1 MDQIYIDKVLAGDP
15 YAFRYFLTTY
25 KHMAYSVA
33 HSIVKQEHLAEEVV
47 QDAFMRCYQ
56 SLAKFKQQSK
66 FSTWFY
72 RIVVNCAFSTMRRL
86 KPESVTFDLQEHD
99 LIWDENAFDRLV
111 KKEQEQVVQEALVQL
126 PANEALALRLYYLE
140 ELNIQELC
148 DITGW
153 TDSNAKVILFRGRK
167 HLYSVLCRLM
177 KEEYYGT

>member
-1 MDQIYIDKVLAGDP
+1 MDQVYIDKVLAGDP
-15 YAFRYFLTTY
+15 YAFKYFLTTY

-56 SLAKFKQQSK
+56 SLATFKKQSK

-72 RIVVNCAFSTMRRL
+72 RIVVNCAFSTARRL
-86 KPESVTFDLQEHD
+86 KPEPVEFSAEEHD
-99 LIWDENAFDRLV
+99 VAWDENAFDKLL
-111 KKEQEQVVQEALVQL
+111 KKEQEQLIQEALL
-126 PANEALALRLYYLE
+126 MIPANEALALRLYYLE
-140 ELNIQELC
+140 ELSIQELC

-153 TDSNAKVILFRGRK
+153 TDSNTKVILFRARK
-167 HLYSVLCRLM
+167 HLYGTLRRLM